1 MMELP
6 EGLKQAFR
14 TELELYEQERQ
25 MPYVTSI
32 EQIARAEAKAEE
44 RLATQTEIALNLIQ
58 QNIPLETIAQATG
71 LSIAQL
77 QQLQS
82 DQSQE

>member
-1 MMELP
+1 
-6 EGLKQAFR
+6 
-14 TELELYEQERQ
+14 